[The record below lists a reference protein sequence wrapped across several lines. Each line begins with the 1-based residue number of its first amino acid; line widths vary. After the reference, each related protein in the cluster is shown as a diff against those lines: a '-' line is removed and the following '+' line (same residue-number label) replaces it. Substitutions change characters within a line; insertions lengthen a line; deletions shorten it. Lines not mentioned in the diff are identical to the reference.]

1 MLLNTIYQDIVA
13 LDQQAAALRSQ
24 LVRWQEAR
32 NPIGCAQ
39 VRLALE
45 AISRDR
51 AKAEEQHRRLYAS
64 LGSR

>member
-1 MLLNTIYQDIVA
+1 MLLNTTYQDMVA

-24 LVRWQEAR
+24 LARWQEAR

-45 AISRDR
+45 AIRRDR
-51 AKAEEQHRRLYAS
+51 AQAEEQHRRLFRS

>member
-1 MLLNTIYQDIVA
+1 MLLNTTYQDILA
-13 LDQQAAALRSQ
+13 LEQQATALRSQ
-24 LVRWQEAR
+24 LAYWQEAR

-51 AKAEEQHRRLYAS
+51 AKAEEQYRRLFTS
-64 LGSR
+64 LVSR

>member
-1 MLLNTIYQDIVA
+1 MLLNTTYQDIVA

-24 LVRWQEAR
+24 LARWQEAR

-51 AKAEEQHRRLYAS
+51 AKAEEQHHRLFRS
-64 LGSR
+64 LGGR